1 MSMKFWKL
9 WQGIKRKKWKN
20 KGNVHISFT
29 EETTYTALFK
39 AYCVWCFLIELKH
52 WGFFSPL
59 FFGKV
64 RSCFMF
70 SPHHSPKAWKSW
82 LVFFFFFIFP
92 DKNVSFWKS
101 AWWTPAT
108 FLLLGG
114 ICNCFQLL
122 RDPLKLVSR
131 LYHYTL
137 TDNTG
142 VILSKIV
149 KHWAKYPHKHK
160 RQQLKTVLIQHRK
173 E

>member
-1 MSMKFWKL
+1 MTRDQKKKVEE
-9 WQGIKRKKWKN
+9 QRKRSYIIYR
-20 KGNVHISFT
+20 GN
-29 EETTYTALFK
+29 YL
-39 AYCVWCFLIELKH
+39 YCVVQSLLCLVLSHWIETLRI
-52 WGFFSPL
+52 FFPPF

-82 LVFFFFFIFP
+82 LVFYFIFYFSWQ
-92 DKNVSFWKS
+92 KCIFLKECMVNACYILA
-101 AWWTPAT
+101 AWRN
-108 FLLLGG
+108 LR
-114 ICNCFQLL
+114 FQLL

>member
-1 MSMKFWKL
+1 MTRDQKKKVEE
-9 WQGIKRKKWKN
+9 QRKRSYIIYR
-20 KGNVHISFT
+20 GN
-29 EETTYTALFK
+29 YL
-39 AYCVWCFLIELKH
+39 YCVVQSLLCLVLSHWIETLRI
-52 WGFFSPL
+52 FSPL

-82 LVFFFFFIFP
+82 LVFYFIFFP

-108 FLLLGG
+108 VLLLGG

>member
-1 MSMKFWKL
+1 MTRDQKKKVEE
-9 WQGIKRKKWKN
+9 QRKRSYIIYR
-20 KGNVHISFT
+20 GN
-29 EETTYTALFK
+29 YL
-39 AYCVWCFLIELKH
+39 YCVVQSLLCLVLSHWIETLRIFFPPFLVHTTAPRPESRGLYFIL
-52 WGFFSPL
+52 
-59 FFGKV
+59 
-64 RSCFMF
+64 
-70 SPHHSPKAWKSW
+70 
-82 LVFFFFFIFP
+82 FFIFP